1 MDRYKPPYEIT
12 DMMSTFISDISEKVG
27 RMDASG
33 KSVTMPHL
41 RRNTQIR
48 SIYSSLRIEANSL
61 TADQVRDVIDGK
73 SVMGP
78 ASEILEVKNAYEAYS
93 QIGLIDPYQISELLR
108 LHGVMTKGLIAESGT
123 YRHGEEGVF
132 NGKQCIFMA
141 PPARLVPSLMEDLLS
156 WMGENKSRMHP
167 LILSSVFHY
176 EFVFIHPFADGN
188 GRMARLWQTL
198 LLAQW
203 KPIFAHLSVESQIER
218 YQDDYYK
225 AIADCHAAGSSNVFI
240 EFMLERISEAL
251 DAFSIQAASETI
263 DSPYVARLLAC
274 MAFGASYSAAEL
286 LTLLGL
292 RSRQTLRM
300 HYLDPAIQEGLVEM
314 TIPEKP
320 SSRNQRYRRTEP

>member
-12 DMMSTFISDISEKVG
+12 DTMTTLISGISEKVG
-27 RMDASG
+27 RIDASG
-33 KSVTMPHL
+33 GGAAMPRL
-41 RRNTQIR
+41 RRNTRIR

-61 TADQVRDVIDGK
+61 TADQVRDVINGK
-73 SVMGP
+73 SVTGP
-78 ASEILEVKNAYEAYS
+78 APEILEVKNAYEAYS
-93 QIGLIDPYQISELLR
+93 QIDRIDPYQISELLR
-108 LHGVMTKGLIAESGT
+108 LHGIMTKDLIAESGT

-132 NGKQCIFMA
+132 NGEQCIFMA
-141 PPARLVPSLMEDLLS
+141 PPARLVPSLMDDLFG
-156 WMGENKSRMHP
+156 WMGEDQSRVHP

-188 GRMARLWQTL
+188 GRMARLWQTV

-203 KPIFAHLSVESQIER
+203 KPIFAHLPVESQIER
-218 YQDDYYK
+218 HQDDYYK

-251 DAFSIQAASETI
+251 DAFAVQAALETA
-263 DSPYVARLLAC
+263 DSPYVRRLLAS
-274 MAFGASYSAAEL
+274 MTPGASYSATEL

-292 RSRQTLRM
+292 KSRQTLRM
-300 HYLDPAIQEGLVEM
+300 HYLDPAIREGLVEM

-320 SSRNQRYRRTEP
+320 SSRNQRYRRTEL

>member
-1 MDRYKPPYEIT
+1 MNRYKHPYEIT
-12 DMMSTFISDISEKVG
+12 DTMTTLISDISEKVG

-33 KSVTMPHL
+33 EGAAMPHL

-73 SVMGP
+73 SVTGP

-93 QIGLIDPYQISELLR
+93 QIDRIDPYQISELLR
-108 LHGVMTKGLIAESGT
+108 LHGVMTKDLIAESGT

-141 PPARLVPSLMEDLLS
+141 PPARLVPALMDDLFG
-156 WMGENKSRMHP
+156 WMGENQSRVHP

-203 KPIFAHLSVESQIER
+203 KPIFANLPVESQIER
-218 YQDDYYK
+218 HQDAYYR
-225 AIADCHAAGSSNVFI
+225 AIADCHKAGNSNVFI

-251 DAFSIQAASETI
+251 DAFAVQAALETA
-263 DSPYVARLLAC
+263 DSPYVGRLLAC
-274 MAFGASYSAAEL
+274 MAPGASYSALQL

-292 RSRQTLRM
+292 KSRQTLRM
-300 HYLDPAIQEGLVEM
+300 HYLDPAIREGLVEM

-320 SSRNQRYRRTEP
+320 SSRNQRYRRTEL

>member
-12 DMMSTFISDISEKVG
+12 DMMTTLISDISEKVG
-27 RMDASG
+27 RIDASG
-33 KSVTMPHL
+33 KGDAMPHL
-41 RRNTQIR
+41 RRNTRIR
-48 SIYSSLRIEANSL
+48 SIHSSLRIEANSL

-73 SVMGP
+73 PVAGP

-93 QIGLIDPYQISELLR
+93 QVGQIDPYQISELLR
-108 LHGVMTKGLIAESGT
+108 LHGMMTKGLITESGT

-132 NGKQCIFMA
+132 NGEQCIFMA
-141 PPARLVPSLMEDLLS
+141 PPARLVPSLMEDLFG
-156 WMGENKSRMHP
+156 WMGEDQNRVHP

-188 GRMARLWQTL
+188 GRMARLWQTV

-203 KPIFAHLSVESQIER
+203 KSIFANLPVESQIER
-218 YQDDYYK
+218 YQDAYYK
-225 AIADCHAAGSSNVFI
+225 AIADCHKAGKSNVFI

-251 DAFSIQAASETI
+251 DTFAVQAVSESA
-263 DSPYVARLLAC
+263 DSPYVGRLLAC
-274 MAFGASYSAAEL
+274 MAPGVSYSALQL

-292 RSRQTLRM
+292 KSRQTLRM
-300 HYLDPAIQEGLVEM
+300 HYLDPAIREGLVVM